1 MDELDETQLKDM
13 VESLK
18 QQLELPREKTS
29 VSIPDLAKW
38 IEEKMPEDP
47 FLNPELL
54 KNSPWVESGKC
65 VVV

>member
-18 QQLELPREKTS
+18 QQLDFPREKTS
-29 VSIPDLAKW
+29 VSISELVKW
-38 IEEKMPEDP
+38 IEGKMPEDP

-54 KNSPWVESGKC
+54 KSNPWMESGKC
-65 VVV
+65 VVI